1 MHTTDPSG
9 GAELRTRWEGVLRS
23 FSEALDHHRALLLSV
38 QPAGFEVAPDA
49 TAFAFLPPADLP
61 PCPPELTSRLR
72 ALEHETAGLVELAR
86 TTLAELRPLSVP
98 HAMRSLDQS
107 ASASTMDTRL

>member
-1 MHTTDPSG
+1 MVPGPVEAAAAPSDVGDPVARPS
-9 GAELRTRWEGVLRS
+9 
-23 FSEALDHHRALLLSV
+23 DDRALLLSV